1 METKSISEKKKEL
14 KIPECR
20 GVVQYL
26 DSFGRQPF
34 QLWPLLCK
42 VFFYYLFLK
51 KCQHFFELQ

>member
-1 METKSISEKKKEL
+1 METESISEKKKEL

-42 VFFYYLFLK
+42 VFLK
-51 KCQHFFELQ
+51 LSFS